1 MNASNNIAAPV
12 SFSLDRFCA
21 FARDAVLGDAMVK
34 GSREGLSEQLWAGLC
49 ANPSTFPADA
59 RDSFD
64 GYVLSLA
71 DDRKTKDLSKKLS
84 NWKKGSPLATRL
96 SECRKVAD
104 FAASNEAH
112 ASAVWA
118 CESLSAALKLVK
130 SLTPAKAPKAPK
142 GGDGDTVP
150 AEITLEATAEGAGS
164 AILADLRAFLAV
176 ASPEDKLAILCEL
189 DAITSGLFTELG

>member
-1 MNASNNIAAPV
+1 MNASNNIATPV

-21 FARDAVLGDAMVK
+21 FARDAVLGDVMVK
-34 GSREGLSEQLWAGLC
+34 GSREGLSEQLWAGLV
-49 ANPSTFPADA
+49 ANPGSFPADA

-71 DDRKTKDLSKKLS
+71 DDRKTRELAKKMEG
-84 NWKKGSPLATRL
+84 WKKGSPLATRL

-104 FAASNEAH
+104 FASTNEAH

-130 SLTPAKAPKAPK
+130 SLTPAKAKSAK
-142 GGDGDTVP
+142 GEGDTVP
-150 AEITLEATAEGAGS
+150 AEITMEATAEVAGA
-164 AILADLRAFLAV
+164 AIIADLKAFLAV
-176 ASPEDKLAILCEL
+176 ASEEDRLAVLCEL
-189 DAITSGLFTELG
+189 ESIVTGC